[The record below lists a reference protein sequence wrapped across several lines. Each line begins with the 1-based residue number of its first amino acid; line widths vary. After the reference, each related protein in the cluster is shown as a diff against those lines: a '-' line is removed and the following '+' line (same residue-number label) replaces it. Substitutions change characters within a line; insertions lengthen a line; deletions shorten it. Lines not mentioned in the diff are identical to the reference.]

1 MGTGAITQSVDVA
14 QLVLYLFWIFFAGLI
29 YYLVRE
35 NHREGYPM
43 QVDHERDTTIT
54 GWPVPRPKTYTL
66 PDGSTVTVP
75 RAMDPQPEMSAEAAH
90 GYAAA
95 PLVPVGDPLTAGV
108 GPGAWAL
115 RADVPDPDLEGQP
128 KIRPLRNWGED
139 FGVAHGSVDP
149 RGLPVIGAD
158 GVVAGTCTDAW
169 LDRMEMIFRFLEV
182 EVATADGTRRV
193 LLPMNFARVVRT
205 GVHVK
210 ALMGAQFAGVPAT
223 RHPDQVTL
231 REEDRIAAYYG
242 AGTLYAD
249 PDRAEPFF

>member
-1 MGTGAITQSVDVA
+1 MG
-14 QLVLYLFWIFFAGLI
+14 
-29 YYLVRE
+29 
-35 NHREGYPM
+35 N
-43 QVDHERDTTIT
+43 
-54 GWPVPRPKTYTL
+54 
-66 PDGSTVTVP
+66 
-75 RAMDPQPEMSAEAAH
+75 
-90 GYAAA
+90 
-95 PLVPVGDPLTAGV
+95 PLTAGV

-115 RADVPDPDLEGQP
+115 RADTPDIDLEGQP
-128 KIRPLRNWGED
+128 RIRPLRNWGED
-139 FGVAHGSVDP
+139 FGVAHQSVDP

-158 GVVAGTCTDAW
+158 GEVAGTCTDAW

-182 EVATADGTRRV
+182 EVASAEGPRRV

-210 ALMGAQFAGVPAT
+210 ALLGAQFADVPAT
-223 RHPDQVTL
+223 QHPDQVTL